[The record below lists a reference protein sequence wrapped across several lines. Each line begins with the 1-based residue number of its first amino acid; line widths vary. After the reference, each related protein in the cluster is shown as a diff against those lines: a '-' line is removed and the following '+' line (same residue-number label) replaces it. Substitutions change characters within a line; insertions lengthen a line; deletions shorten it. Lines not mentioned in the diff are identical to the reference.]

1 MPSDAHMPNFPKVDM
16 DALMAIQK
24 ANIETFSAAQKIIF
38 DLAQTVAQRQAE
50 MMKESFAR
58 SEAMM
63 KSFDGKKEP
72 QAYVDEARV
81 AVEKAMAEIKETMD
95 LSMKAQ
101 NEVVDL
107 FVKRAQANFD
117 EARKTSA

>member
-81 AVEKAMAEIKETMD
+81 AVEKAMAEVKETMD